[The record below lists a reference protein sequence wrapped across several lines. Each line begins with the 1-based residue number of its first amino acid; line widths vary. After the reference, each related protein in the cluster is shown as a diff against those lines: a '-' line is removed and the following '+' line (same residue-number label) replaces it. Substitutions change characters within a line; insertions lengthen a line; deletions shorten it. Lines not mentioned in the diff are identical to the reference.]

1 MFNYKNLSDYE
12 FEKLCCDI
20 MSKKLGVQ
28 LRTFAKGKDGG
39 IDATEIGRAHV

>member
-20 MSKKLGVQ
+20 MSKKLGG
-28 LRTFAKGKDGG
+28 TTSYICKG
-39 IDATEIGRAHV
+39 ERWWNRCY